1 MCGGAGS
8 DSDLVR
14 SLGRGERALR
24 KEGEEVRAGKQGG
37 VGGEQNQEKQSRAL
51 EGDAR
56 WGWRA
61 LNPVNEIAFQIPRR
75 CWMGLP
81 TFMDI
86 FFFVSLCMCIFP
98 PGKSMLPLGLFSK
111 RAQNLINWNSYS
123 FSQSLH
129 NFKSS
134 L

>member
-1 MCGGAGS
+1 MCGGAGC
-8 DSDLVR
+8 DSDFVR

-51 EGDAR
+51 EGEAR
-56 WGWRA
+56 WGWRV

-81 TFMDI
+81 TSMDI
-86 FFFVSLCMCIFP
+86 FFLCESMHVHFP
-98 PGKSMLPLGLFSK
+98 PREKYAPLDIIFQKGPKFDKLE
-111 RAQNLINWNSYS
+111 LT
-123 FSQSLH
+123 H
-129 NFKSS
+129 
-134 L
+134 

>member
-8 DSDLVR
+8 DSDFVR

-37 VGGEQNQEKQSRAL
+37 VGGEQNLEKQSRAL

-75 CWMGLP
+75 CWMGLL

-98 PGKSMLPLGLFSK
+98 PREKYAPLDIIFQKGPKFDKLE
-111 RAQNLINWNSYS
+111 
-123 FSQSLH
+123 
-129 NFKSS
+129 
-134 L
+134 